1 MKICARQFSHRVG
14 FTMVE
19 MLAAVAVIAILIS
32 LIIPALTMVKK
43 SADMAK
49 QRAQFHSIEIALE
62 AFSTDDGDYPESD
75 DTGLMPEAYPGAQ
88 KLAEAIIGQDGF
100 GFHPRSELRRDGRAD
115 WDGDGN
121 YTTNPDESVYH
132 VDRDTEF
139 ETADENL
146 RARRG
151 PYLELENVNAVTLG
165 NLYEVYSTLNPDG
178 FVLCDMFGFAQNNA
192 TNKRAG
198 MPILYYRANTSNF
211 EHYPDPGPP
220 PVYDDCIYDYRDNE
234 RIVDLTQLWSE
245 TVEHPMAGD
254 STIFYDNTLNPNFP
268 PREDPYFPGRPY
280 RAESFILL
288 SAGPDGLYGTPDDVF
303 NFNRNQ

>member
-1 MKICARQFSHRVG
+1 MKICARQFSHRAG

-62 AFSTDDGDYPESD
+62 AFRTDDGDYPESEL
-75 DTGLMPEAYPGAQ
+75 TNRPGGFLPQSYCGAQ
-88 KLAEAIIGQDGF
+88 KLAETLIGLDGF
-100 GFHPRSELRRDGRAD
+100 GFHPDSILATDGL
-115 WDGDGN
+115 
-121 YTTNPDESVYH
+121 
-132 VDRDTEF
+132 
-139 ETADENL
+139 DENGESLYLNSEPPVDEEDREDSL

-151 PYLELENVNAVTLG
+151 PYLELETANAVTLG
-165 NLYEVYSTLNPDG
+165 NLYDG
-178 FVLCDMFGFAQNNA
+178 TGFLWSDRFVLCDMFGFAQNNA

-211 EHYPDPGPP
+211 EHYPDPDSVPP
-220 PVYDDCIYDYRDNE
+220 IPPEDCIYNYRDNE
-234 RIVDLTQLWSE
+234 SIVDLTQLWSE

-254 STIFYDNTLNPNFP
+254 PTIFYDNTLNPNFP
-268 PREDPYFPGRPY
+268 PRDDPYFPGRRY
-280 RAESFILL
+280 KAESFILL

-303 NFNRNQ
+303 NFNREL